1 MKRATEAKDGE
12 AKAEHIVETTT
23 RQTLKCVLTDGERL
37 EKGQQLADC
46 QNERGIIEEEQDQ
59 VKSQFK
65 ARLSANEGQASS
77 LGAAL
82 RAGYEYRAVDCRV
95 VKNYDTGRVHVI
107 RKDTGET
114 VEARDMSDEERQM
127 GLPLGE

>member
-1 MKRATEAKDGE
+1 MKRTAAEKEVETT
-12 AKAEHIVETTT
+12 AEHIVETST
-23 RQTLKCVLTDGERL
+23 RQTLKCVLTDAERL

-82 RAGYEYRAVDCRV
+82 RAGYEYRSVDCRV
-95 VKNYDTGRVHVI
+95 VKNYGTGRVHTI

-127 GLPLGE
+127 GLPLSE